1 MHPVVKYFLF
11 LLLFVSGIDAAPLTF
26 DMAVARV
33 MQGSPVL
40 RASNWEIQEN
50 YGRFMQ
56 STLYPNP
63 YFSFSADGG
72 GNNNPGVFNQ
82 GTEYE
87 YTLSQLFEL
96 GGKRCYRM
104 KISKY
109 DYYASLAGFHRT
121 RTQLMNQLLKAIVE
135 VAATQELVK
144 IAQEQQKIGEE
155 ILQVV
160 RDKVEAGKVS
170 LLELNKST
178 IALGRAQI
186 AYYRAYTNLK
196 VAKENLSTLWGCPC
210 PDFDEVSFPFFEV
223 GCPAPLEQCWTSLG
237 NNPELIQAQYIYLS
251 SCQNLNYEKA
261 VTVPD
266 VTITAGYE
274 SEPNGSD
281 AGFVLGIGFPIPLFD
296 QNQGNLFTARSQIRR
311 IYNDYLQTQLLLQN
325 KLNTSHQELVEAYQE
340 VVKLKS
346 TILRSAEESFEFASE
361 GYKEGKFDYLNMLD
375 SQRTLFDVQETYI
388 DALLTFHQKCADI
401 EYLTSQVN

>member
-1 MHPVVKYFLF
+1 MHQAVKYFLC

-26 DMAVARV
+26 DMAAARL
-33 MQGSPVL
+33 MQGSPIL
-40 RASNWEIQEN
+40 RASSWEIQEN

-56 STLYPNP
+56 SSLYPNP

-87 YTLSQLFEL
+87 YTISQLFEL
-96 GGKRCYRM
+96 GGKRCVRM

-135 VAATQELVK
+135 VAAAQELVK

-160 RDKVEAGKVS
+160 KDKVEAGKVS

-186 AYYRAYTNLK
+186 AYYRAHTNLK

-210 PDFDEVSFPFFEV
+210 PDFDEVFFPFFEV
-223 GCPAPLEQCWTSLG
+223 ACPAPLEQCWTSLG

-274 SEPNGSD
+274 SEANGSD
-281 AGFVLGIGFPIPLFD
+281 AGFVFGIGFPIPIFD
-296 QNQGNLFTARSQIRR
+296 QNQGNLYTARSQIRR

-325 KLNTSHQELVEAYQE
+325 KLNTSHQALIEAYQE